1 MPSFITDE
9 NNFVSA
15 VMSFDPVSPEQQPL
29 ATYDVSIVGKLFE
42 NGAFHDVESLQN
54 DSAVTADDGSHV
66 DE

>member
-1 MPSFITDE
+1 MPSFMTDE
-9 NNFVSA
+9 QNIVVSA
-15 VMSFDPVSPEQQPL
+15 MSFDPVSPEQQPL
-29 ATYDVSIVGKLFE
+29 AIYDVSIVGKLFE

>member
-1 MPSFITDE
+1 MPSFMTDE
-9 NNFVSA
+9 QNIVVS

-29 ATYDVSIVGKLFE
+29 AIYDVSIVGKLFE

>member
-1 MPSFITDE
+1 MPSFMTDE
-9 NNFVSA
+9 QNIVVS

-29 ATYDVSIVGKLFE
+29 AIYDVSIVGKLFE

-54 DSAVTADDGSHV
+54 DSAVTADDRSHV

>member
-1 MPSFITDE
+1 MTDE
-9 NNFVSA
+9 QNIVVS

-29 ATYDVSIVGKLFE
+29 AIYDVSIVGKLFE